1 MAQGQVVDWAEG
13 ERNFPGSVPGVF
25 QGGILASDSEPDL
38 GEWTESF
45 APTSPIMRVKQ
56 SQGDDRPMETDADRL
71 ARAQLEVMSARAK
84 HDARRHAQV
93 AGGVAAASLAG
104 SWIEENSVLLMVGI
118 VLILL
123 VVLMV
128 LFIRHVETDKDESL
142 NSHA

>member
-25 QGGILASDSEPDL
+25 PSGILVNDSEPDL
-38 GEWTESF
+38 GEWAESF

-56 SQGDDRPMETDADRL
+56 SQGDDRPMETDTDRL
-71 ARAQLEVMSARAK
+71 ARAQLEVMSARAE
-84 HDARRHAQV
+84 HGARRNAQV
-93 AGGVAAASLAG
+93 AGGAAAASLAG
-104 SWIEENSVLLMVGI
+104 SWIEENGVLLMVGI

-123 VVLMV
+123 MVLMI

-142 NSHA
+142 ISHA